1 MINWIWLFFIVIG
14 FVVAAANGNIEAVT
28 KAALDGAKSGVT
40 VCFGL
45 ISILV
50 FWLGVMR
57 IAEDAGLLQ
66 KIAVLLR
73 PIVRF
78 LFPSVPKDHPAVGY
92 IMSNM
97 SANILGLGNAATPMG
112 IKAMQELQ
120 KLNPNKDVA
129 SPAMCTLLA
138 LNTASITLIPTT
150 LIAIRMNYD
159 SMNPAEIVGTTLLAT
174 IVSTGGAI
182 IIDRWYRRVHSRRP
196 PAPPPSPPQRG
207 GEGAKREGRSRPPN
221 SPVRTVTTSE
231 KG

>member
-1 MINWIWLFFIVIG
+1 MVNLIWLFFIVAG
-14 FVVAAANGNIEAVT
+14 FVVAAVKGNIEVVT
-28 KAALDGAKSGVT
+28 QAAFEGAKSGVT

-45 ISILV
+45 ISVMV
-50 FWLGVMR
+50 FWLGMMR

-66 KIAVLLR
+66 KLAVLLR
-73 PIVRF
+73 PFVRF
-78 LFPSVPKDHPAVGY
+78 LFPSIPKDHPAIGY

-120 KLNPNKDVA
+120 SLNPDKDKA

-150 LIAIRMNYD
+150 LIAIRMNFQ
-159 SMNPAEIVGTTLLAT
+159 SANPTDIVGTTLVATFISTLA
-174 IVSTGGAI
+174 AI
-182 IIDRWYRRVHSRRP
+182 IVDKWYRSRSATLFRKP
-196 PAPPPSPPQRG
+196 PANPPATPPG
-207 GEGAKREGRSRPPN
+207 
-221 SPVRTVTTSE
+221 

>member
-1 MINWIWLFFIVIG
+1 MVNVIWLFFLVAG
-14 FVVAAANGNIEAVT
+14 FVAAALQGRIDLMTQAVFE
-28 KAALDGAKSGVT
+28 GAKTGVT

-50 FWLGVMR
+50 FWMGIMR
-57 IAEDAGLLQ
+57 IAEDAGLLR
-66 KIAVLLR
+66 KLAVLLR

-78 LFPSVPKDHPAVGY
+78 LFPDVPKDHPAIGY

-120 KLNPNKDVA
+120 KLNPDKDTA
-129 SPAMCTLLA
+129 TAAMCTLLA

-150 LIAIRMNYD
+150 LIAIRMNFG
-159 SMNPAEIVGTTLLAT
+159 SASPAEIVGTTLVATMIAT
-174 IVSTGGAI
+174 IAAI
-182 IIDRWYRRVHSRRP
+182 ALDRWYRFRSLRAAGSTKP
-196 PAPPPSPPQRG
+196 P
-207 GEGAKREGRSRPPN
+207 
-221 SPVRTVTTSE
+221 